1 MYPGFHRGHGEE
13 FGMNRTTDALNAIH
27 DNMPGAVVRIVLETT
42 AGQGTAPGYSF
53 GQIACTINGMKES
66 SRLAFCLDTCHAFVA
81 GYDIKT
87 KAGYHNIFKKIDDTI
102 GMQNMRILHLNDS
115 KKEMNSRIDRHE
127 DIGKGMIGRKVLK
140 LIMRDESLENIPKA

>member
-1 MYPGFHRGHGEE
+1 
-13 FGMNRTTDALNAIH
+13 MNRITDALNTIH
-27 DNMPGAVVRIVLETT
+27 DNMPGAEAGIVLETT

-53 GQIACTINGMKES
+53 GQIACIVNGVKES

-87 KAGYHNIFKKIDDTI
+87 KAGYHNLFKKIDDTI
-102 GMQNMRILHLNDS
+102 GMQNLRILHLNDS
-115 KKEMNSRIDRHE
+115 KKEMNSRIDRYK